1 VLRHLKEILVHQ
13 QLFVTRRALSALWR
27 LVARKRKKV
36 TGMRCEKPT
45 VVLAASAVD
54 AVQGTGKIDDPM
66 DSSQPTNAAYQADE

>member
-1 VLRHLKEILVHQ
+1 
-13 QLFVTRRALSALWR
+13 
-27 LVARKRKKV
+27 
-36 TGMRCEKPT
+36 MRYEKPT

>member
-1 VLRHLKEILVHQ
+1 
-13 QLFVTRRALSALWR
+13 LFINNSSSPAGRFLLYGASWHA
-27 LVARKRKKV
+27 KRKEV
-36 TGMRCEKPT
+36 TGMRYEKPT